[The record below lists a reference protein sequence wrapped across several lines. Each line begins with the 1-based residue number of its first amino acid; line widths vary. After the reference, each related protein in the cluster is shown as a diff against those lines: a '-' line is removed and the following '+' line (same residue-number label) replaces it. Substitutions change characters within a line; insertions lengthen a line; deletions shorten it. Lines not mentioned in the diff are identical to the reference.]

1 MNNSYDEI
9 KNLLKSSRSMLGEK
23 NKMNETREHLVKMGL
38 INEQPIGQ
46 GKVINAKSDQP
57 DNMGMSI
64 ETEIDMDTDQEPKDK
79 QQAYRISGGILVM
92 HGKKQIDLELTT
104 EEKIAFQETMDE
116 FVQEVSE
123 LVDFFPLNVYM
134 NNVEWSG
141 KVIDQDLE
149 FFYSIG
155 ESSGVY
161 INGDMIKLNE
171 DFMDFVQKLSAY
183 YNKFKAKWARVLA
196 NRKKTEPTK

>member
-9 KNLLKSSRSMLGEK
+9 KNLLKSSRNMLGGK
-23 NKMNETREHLVKMGL
+23 NKMNETREHLIKVGL
-38 INEQPIGQ
+38 INEQSVGQ
-46 GKVINAKSDQP
+46 GEVINAKSDQP

-64 ETEIDMDTDQEPKDK
+64 ETEIDMDTNQEPKDK

-123 LVDFFPLNVYM
+123 LVDFFPLNVYT

-155 ESSGVY
+155 ENSGVY
-161 INGDMIKLNE
+161 INGDMIKLDE
-171 DFMDFVQKLSAY
+171 DFMDFVQKLSSY
-183 YNKFKAKWARVLA
+183 YNKFKAKWSRVLA
-196 NRKKTEPTK
+196 SRKKTEPEG

>member
-9 KNLLKSSRSMLGEK
+9 KNLLKSSRNMLGEK
-23 NKMNETREHLVKMGL
+23 NKMNETREHLVRVGL
-38 INEQPIGQ
+38 INEQSIGQ
-46 GKVINAKSDQP
+46 GKVIDAKSDQP

-64 ETEIDMDTDQEPKDK
+64 ETEIDMDTNQEPKDK

-123 LVDFFPLNVYM
+123 LVDFFPLNVYT

-155 ESSGVY
+155 ENSGVY
-161 INGDMIKLNE
+161 INGDMIKLDEN
-171 DFMDFVQKLSAY
+171 FMDFVQKLSSY
-183 YNKFKAKWARVLA
+183 YNKFKAKWSRVLA
-196 NRKKTEPTK
+196 SRKKTEPEA